1 MKKRF
6 YGYNLFNQ
14 SIGYKTEFPGNI
26 ATLLSAPLSRFKK
39 TSGCADGNAHK
50 LKKSSIGKMFEVS
63 ILDPVFIGKCKYL
76 GRGFNAIPK
85 SDFKTAIKKY
95 EERINDYRK
104 FLVFEHILN
113 DEKIY
118 IVVEEIWCD
127 ATPLKE
133 EK

>member
-6 YGYNLFNQ
+6 YGYNYLNGSLDPKDSFPREFVAFL
-14 SIGYKTEFPGNI
+14 SI
-26 ATLLSAPLSRFKK
+26 PLAHFKK
-39 TSGCADGNAHK
+39 TSGCTDGNAYK

-95 EERINDYRK
+95 EERINNYRK

-113 DEKIY
+113 DEKVY

-127 ATPLKE
+127 ANPVKA
-133 EK
+133 KK